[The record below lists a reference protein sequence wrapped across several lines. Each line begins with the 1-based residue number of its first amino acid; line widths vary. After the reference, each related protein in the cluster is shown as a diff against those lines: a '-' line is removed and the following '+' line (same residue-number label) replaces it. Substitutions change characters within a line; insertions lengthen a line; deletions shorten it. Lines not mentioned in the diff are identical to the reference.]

1 MALKYFGSEPAL
13 GKTLAIDDTLV
24 QVTGVLQNV
33 PENSHIQ
40 FDFLLP
46 YTFRFRGIPRTQN
59 AKWIAHYTYTYVK
72 LSDKSLIPQIESGL
86 AERMAE
92 IWQSDDSPYPVFM
105 PLTDIHLYSHAEKEL
120 APNSNIAY
128 IWIFS
133 AIAVFVLMIACI
145 NFMNLATARSAN
157 RAREVGMRKVLGAK
171 RPQLIGQF
179 IGEALILTATALLL
193 GIVLLLL
200 FLPIFNDVSG
210 KTLAFNLLNPW
221 WMPLFLTGIIAGVAF
236 LAGSY
241 PALYLSAFRP
251 VAVLKGSMSKGA
263 KNSLVRKSLVVT
275 QFGISIFLIIGT
287 LIIRDQLTYL
297 QNESL
302 GLEKEQIMV
311 IPMQGRGI
319 QNDYLLLKNE
329 LTRLAQVQHVTASSS
344 VPGKRVFVLGIKP
357 EGFTGQDS
365 VQSIRSLLV
374 DFDFTEAYGLEFV
387 SGRTF
392 RPEIAS
398 DSNRA
403 FILNEAAAK
412 MLGWEDPLGK
422 EMVIF
427 REKGPVIGTVKDFNY
442 ASLHTTVEPLV
453 IHRFTYYNFVSVKL
467 NTANLAG
474 SLSQIETVWQ
484 TIFPNRPFDFYF
496 LDDGFDKLY
505 QAEQTLTDTFGY
517 FTFLAIFIACLGLF
531 GLAAFTA
538 DQRTR
543 EIGIRKTLGAS
554 VSSVILLLSKE
565 FAQLVAIAFLFTAPL
580 AYFVMNH
587 WLQDFAYRIDLH
599 WFTFLMAGVAAL
611 LIAILTVSYQAVK
624 AALTNPVEALRH
636 E

>member
-1 MALKYFGSEPAL
+1 
-13 GKTLAIDDTLV
+13 
-24 QVTGVLQNV
+24 
-33 PENSHIQ
+33 
-40 FDFLLP
+40 
-46 YTFRFRGIPRTQN
+46 
-59 AKWIAHYTYTYVK
+59 
-72 LSDKSLIPQIESGL
+72 
-86 AERMAE
+86 
-92 IWQSDDSPYPVFM
+92 
-105 PLTDIHLYSHAEKEL
+105 
-120 APNSNIAY
+120 
-128 IWIFS
+128 
-133 AIAVFVLMIACI
+133 
-145 NFMNLATARSAN
+145 
-157 RAREVGMRKVLGAK
+157 
-171 RPQLIGQF
+171 
-179 IGEALILTATALLL
+179 
-193 GIVLLLL
+193 
-200 FLPIFNDVSG
+200 
-210 KTLAFNLLNPW
+210 
-221 WMPLFLTGIIAGVAF
+221 
-236 LAGSY
+236 
-241 PALYLSAFRP
+241 
-251 VAVLKGSMSKGA
+251 
-263 KNSLVRKSLVVT
+263 
-275 QFGISIFLIIGT
+275 
-287 LIIRDQLTYL
+287 
-297 QNESL
+297 
-302 GLEKEQIMV
+302 MV